1 MKDSKSLILILLSAG
16 LVTTWVYHLYDK
28 MQYSKMVPEAVQVDS
43 AALAQRTRDSLQR
56 IYAGTINELGDSL
69 SYTRSNADSLQNQ
82 LSDKVSTINR
92 LKAEIN
98 GILGKKGLT
107 REELATA
114 RIKISELQ
122 QKVDEL
128 RNQNGTIEE
137 EKQRLLGQMEQLNND
152 FNGLQQN
159 MRKVTEENRNLN
171 EKISQ
176 ASTFIASE
184 LHCSPVAV
192 KNGKEEETN
201 QAKKAAKLVISFTV
215 QNNIADY
222 NNAEVYVVV
231 TQPDG
236 QVLRNDVWE
245 SGSFFTRSNGQREY
259 TRLIR
264 FEYAKGESKKL
275 IFSINADEYQKG
287 SYTMEVYHNGVVI
300 GKAVKML
307 Q

>member
-28 MQYSKMVPEAVQVDS
+28 MQYSNRKPETVQIDS

-56 IYAGTINELGDSL
+56 IYAGTIHELGDSL
-69 SYTRSNADSLQNQ
+69 NYTRSNADSLQNQ

-92 LKAEIN
+92 LRSEIN
-98 GILGKKGLT
+98 GILGKKGVT

-114 RIKISELQ
+114 RQKIAELQ
-122 QKVDEL
+122 QNVDDL

-137 EKQRLLGQMEQLNND
+137 EKKRLMGQMEQLTND

-159 MRKVTEENRNLN
+159 MRNVTEENRKLT
-171 EKISQ
+171 EKVNQ
-176 ASTFIASE
+176 ASTFVASE
-184 LHCSPVAV
+184 LHCSPVSV
-192 KNGKEEETN
+192 RNGKEEETN
-201 QAKKAAKLVISFTV
+201 QAKKASKLVISFTV

-222 NNAEVYVVV
+222 SNAEVYVVV

-245 SGSFFTRSNGQREY
+245 SGSMFTKAGGQREY
-259 TRLIR
+259 TRQIR
-264 FEYAKGESKKL
+264 FEYTKGEPKKL
-275 IFSINADEYQKG
+275 LFSINAEEYQKG
-287 SYTMEVYHNGVVI
+287 NYTMEIYHNGVVI
-300 GKAVKML
+300 GKAVKSL